1 MLLQDPANSWA
12 VMTTTMRDARTDR
25 LAKLL
30 ARSATIASTDYR
42 LWDVFAVFRQSIGEP
57 QKALDCRL
65 KQCRALQGKASGADG
80 WTTNPKAFDR
90 VGKAV
95 LQTTELYFQ
104 VADKLEGSA
113 ATAKLRECRFFVDGV
128 LRRASSEHVGETSMY
143 AKLTALQEDVKVREG
158 VAS

>member
-1 MLLQDPANSWA
+1 MSTA
-12 VMTTTMRDARTDR
+12 TREARTDR

-42 LWDVFAVFRQSIGEP
+42 LWDVSAVFYQSIGEL

-80 WTTNPKAFDR
+80 WTTDRKAFER

-95 LQTTELYFQ
+95 LQTTELYFER
-104 VADKLEGSA
+104 VEALEGSA
-113 ATAKLRECRFFVDGV
+113 AAAKLRECRFFVDGV
-128 LRRASSEHVGETSMY
+128 VGKASEEHLGETPMY
-143 AKLTALQEDVKVREG
+143 ATLTELQIDIRTRG
-158 VAS
+158 TG